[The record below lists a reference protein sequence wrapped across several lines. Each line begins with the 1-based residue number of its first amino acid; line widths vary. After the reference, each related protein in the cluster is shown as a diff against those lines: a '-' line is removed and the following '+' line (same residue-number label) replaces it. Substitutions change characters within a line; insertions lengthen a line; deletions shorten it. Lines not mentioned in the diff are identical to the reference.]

1 MKKNPHALLFAYS
14 PMDVV
19 PVLAGIAHFAYLL
32 FLFYAFTC
40 LHIAW
45 WAFCLLG
52 LVWSVSISWNINGI
66 SHNFLHNPY
75 FKFAPLNYAFSLLES
90 VTIGFS
96 QTFYDTV
103 HRRHHMG
110 NSDRPD
116 EHGDVVDWLS
126 IYRHGHDGEAENIFS
141 YVFLSYFRDDPKEIY
156 REIKK
161 RSPFDAKFGI
171 FEIAAF
177 IALYVAG
184 FALNWKFMLAYLPFY
199 YFGHCLSYL
208 NGYFLHYGGNP
219 DVPIAWGVS
228 SYEKLYNLLWFNNG
242 YHAEHHY
249 RPRHHW
255 TKMRELHLQIQEQ
268 QKAAGTHVIKPPH
281 ALGFLEPHQPP
292 RELTRLNTREWEAAI
307 DKKEEPAVVA
317 SASRR

>member
-1 MKKNPHALLFAYS
+1 MKKNPNALLFAYS
-14 PMDVV
+14 TWDLIPT
-19 PVLAGIAHFAYLL
+19 LAGIAHFAYLL
-32 FLFYAFTC
+32 FLFYAFTS
-40 LHIAW
+40 LHISW
-45 WAFCLLG
+45 WAFTLLG

-75 FKFAPLNYAFSLLES
+75 FKHNALNYAFSLLES

-116 EHGDVVDWLS
+116 DHGHVVDWLS
-126 IYRHGHDGEAENIFS
+126 IYRHGHEGEAENIFS
-141 YVFLSYFRDDPKEIY
+141 YVFLSYFRDDPKAIY
-156 REIKK
+156 HEIKK
-161 RSPFDAKFGI
+161 RNAFDARWGL

-177 IALYVAG
+177 ISLYIAG
-184 FALNWKFMLAYLPFY
+184 FFLNWKFMLAYLPFY

-228 SYEKLYNLLWFNNG
+228 SYERLYNILWFNNG

-255 TKMRELHLQIQEQ
+255 TKMRELHLQIKEQ
-268 QKAAGTHVIKPPH
+268 QQAAGTHVIGPPH

-292 RELTRLNTREWEAAI
+292 RNLTNLNTRQWEAVI
-307 DKKEEPAVVA
+307 QPKPDPAETRA
-317 SASRR
+317 